1 VIYSFYRDAYL
12 KELAAEVV
20 EANGKFIILN
30 DTIFYA
36 SGGGQPHDTGKIIYE
51 NEVYNVIFVK
61 KFDNKLS
68 HEVDKEGLKVSDKV
82 KCILDWERRYILMRM
97 HTATHILSTL
107 IHNRTGAL
115 ITGNQLNIDKTR
127 IDFSLDNFN
136 REDIQKYVNEANEI
150 IKQNLATK
158 SYFISREEA
167 LKLESL
173 TKLAKGLDENL
184 KEIRLVEIGDFDKQ
198 ADGGTHVK
206 NTDEIGKIELL
217 EIENKGKNNRRVY
230 FRLI

>member
-1 VIYSFYRDAYL
+1 MIYSFYRDAYL